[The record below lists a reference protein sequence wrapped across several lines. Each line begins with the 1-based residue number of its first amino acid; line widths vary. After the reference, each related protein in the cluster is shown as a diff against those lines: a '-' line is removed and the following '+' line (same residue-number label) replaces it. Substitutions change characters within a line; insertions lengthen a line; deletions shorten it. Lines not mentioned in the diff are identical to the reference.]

1 MVIRT
6 TRQPWPSS
14 SLPPPSSSFSQSAHC
29 ASAPRGT
36 IVPSRS
42 GLRAVALGYL
52 VVVLLA
58 PLAMVFY
65 RTFESGLHPVWQT
78 LSDPNTLHAFEV
90 TLIATGIAVPLNTV
104 FGVLCG
110 LAVVRR
116 RFPGKG
122 LLNAFIDLPLA
133 VSPVVIGLCLYL
145 LYAPRTGWFGS
156 WFLGHGF
163 RILFALPA
171 IVLATV
177 FVSVPFVAREVIPTL
192 RELGNEQEQA
202 AATLGAN
209 RWQRFWLITLPSI
222 RWAVIYGVVLTTAR
236 CLGEYGAVAVVS
248 GNIVGKTET
257 ATLRV
262 EDYVVNCQTSGAYAI
277 AVVLAAIA
285 VAVLVLM
292 TMVKPKE
299 DTARAPI

>member
-1 MVIRT
+1 
-6 TRQPWPSS
+6 
-14 SLPPPSSSFSQSAHC
+14 
-29 ASAPRGT
+29 
-36 IVPSRS
+36 
-42 GLRAVALGYL
+42 VALAYL
-52 VVVLLA
+52 VLILLA

-78 LSDPNTLHAFEV
+78 LSDPDTIHAFQV
-90 TLIATGIAVPLNTV
+90 TLVATAIAVPLNTV

-110 LAVVRR
+110 LAIVRR

-133 VSPVVIGLCLYL
+133 VSPVVIGLCLFL
-145 LYAPRTGWFGS
+145 LYGRTGWFGG
-156 WFLGHGF
+156 WFLGHGVQ
-163 RILFALPA
+163 ILFALPA

-202 AATLGAN
+202 AATLGAT
-209 RWQRFWLITLPSI
+209 RWQRFWRITLPSI

-248 GNIVGKTET
+248 GRIQGRTET

-262 EDYVVNCQTSGAYAI
+262 DDLLQNFHAAGAYAVSLVLATV
-277 AVVLAAIA
+277 AVV
-285 VAVLVLM
+285 VLVAM
-292 TMVKPKE
+292 TVIRPRE
-299 DTARAPI
+299 GSL